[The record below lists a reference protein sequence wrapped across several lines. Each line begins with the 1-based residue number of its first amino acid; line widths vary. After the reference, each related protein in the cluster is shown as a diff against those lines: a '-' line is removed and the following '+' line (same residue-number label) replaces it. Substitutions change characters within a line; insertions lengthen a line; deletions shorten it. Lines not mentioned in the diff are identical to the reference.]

1 MCELADFIEEHGELG
16 AKLHRHFGDDLGEAR
31 AAFEDY
37 AGEYRSAKDF
47 AEQLHEETGTAIPE
61 SLRYYIDWRAL
72 ARDMALNGE
81 IIVFQTGFDEVHI
94 FWSR

>member
-1 MCELADFIEEHGELG
+1 MARCSAI
-16 AKLHRHFGDDLGEAR
+16 FGDDLAEVR

-37 AGEYRSAKDF
+37 AGEYRSAADF
-47 AEQLHEETGTAIPE
+47 AESLHEDTGTEIPE
-61 SLRYYIDWRAL
+61 SLRYYIDWQTV

-81 IIVFQTGFDEVHI
+81 IIVFQTGFDEVHV